1 MAEFTPIT
9 TQEQPG
15 MEAAAE
21 ENLTQAQQETGKAPQ
36 KAEESTPHEIGNAQK
51 TESSRPDWVRALAVA
66 VGAVVLVGGG
76 GFAAAY
82 ALHFKKR

>member
-51 TESSRPDWVRALAVA
+51 TESSRPDWVCALAVA